1 VGEKSLWF
9 QIFQCDDE
17 VNGHIT
23 IDMQSRKKTIS
34 RKIGREEIVWDIG
47 SDSAFAWIQ
56 TLVVYDKSN
65 NLKLNFKAFLPEKK
79 Q

>member
-1 VGEKSLWF
+1 
-9 QIFQCDDE
+9 
-17 VNGHIT
+17 
-23 IDMQSRKKTIS
+23 MQSRKKTIS

-56 TLVVYDKSN
+56 TLVVYDKIN